1 MNEENGKHFHTSI
14 RGDWGGF
21 GGWGVDGIPI
31 LFCADVSSKVRMRHC
46 LRTSQI
52 PEEEQ
57 FVPLP
62 SFKKND
68 KRGSA
73 LGSFGIFLILVPIC
87 NQDFDLPRRLDY
99 YIHNSLAA
107 CLVLIQ

>member
-1 MNEENGKHFHTSI
+1 M
-14 RGDWGGF
+14 
-21 GGWGVDGIPI
+21 DGIPI